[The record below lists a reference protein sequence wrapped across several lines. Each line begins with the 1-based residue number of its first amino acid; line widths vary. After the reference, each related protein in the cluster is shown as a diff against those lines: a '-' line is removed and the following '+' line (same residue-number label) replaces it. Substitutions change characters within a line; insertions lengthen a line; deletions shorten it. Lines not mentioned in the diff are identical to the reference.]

1 MRRACRHRSLPL
13 RAHLGTTAAAL
24 RRARRHRSLLAQT
37 LLLGVP
43 LRRARRQRFLLAWTL
58 LPGATMRRAGRRRL
72 LPAARPAVRMAIS
85 LCWRML
91 SATPGSSTLWS
102 SWTCRMLRSSVS
114 PSLAGGLQA
123 GAVGGGSTRRWGCC
137 LAGGFRG
144 ASSSRSRPC
153 LRNPTRGGSGSV
165 RAPALWNG
173 VGAVEK
179 VHVSLNYGWYEL
191 LCDAVTS
198 DEPGA
203 SLFHDLCQLCGV
215 CRTPERRAVQL
226 RVARA
231 ALTRL
236 AYHD

>member
-102 SWTCRMLRSSVS
+102 SWTCRRLRSSVS
-114 PSLAGGLQA
+114 PSLAGGLA
-123 GAVGGGSTRRWGCC
+123 GRGRWRRVYATLGLLPRGGIS
-137 LAGGFRG
+137 GGFEFEVEALPAKPDAGRQWQR
-144 ASSSRSRPC
+144 ARPRPLERSR
-153 LRNPTRGGSGSV
+153 
-165 RAPALWNG
+165 
-173 VGAVEK
+173 
-179 VHVSLNYGWYEL
+179 
-191 LCDAVTS
+191 
-198 DEPGA
+198 
-203 SLFHDLCQLCGV
+203 
-215 CRTPERRAVQL
+215 CR
-226 RVARA
+226 
-231 ALTRL
+231 
-236 AYHD
+236 